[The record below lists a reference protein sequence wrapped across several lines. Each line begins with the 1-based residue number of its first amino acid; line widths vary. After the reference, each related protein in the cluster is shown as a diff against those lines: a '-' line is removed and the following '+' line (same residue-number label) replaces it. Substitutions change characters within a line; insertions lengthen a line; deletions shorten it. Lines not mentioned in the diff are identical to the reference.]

1 MNNPKEVEDVLQKG
15 ALKAKKVA
23 NATLNRVRKNL
34 GYN

>member
-1 MNNPKEVEDVLQKG
+1 MSNPEEVEEILQKG

-23 NATLNRVRKNL
+23 NTTLNRVRKKL